1 MKIFLLKDI
10 VKVGMAGDVIKVSEG
25 YGRNYILPRKL
36 GVEITAANEATYVE
50 KFKNVERK
58 KDVVASQTSML
69 AERIKALQ
77 LTLKRKIH
85 DDGKLYG
92 AVSPLEI
99 VDLLAEKGI
108 KVSKSQ
114 IELSK
119 AIKEKG
125 TFEVTIILS
134 SRLKP
139 SLTLK
144 VIPEAI

>member
-1 MKIFLLKDI
+1 
-10 VKVGMAGDVIKVSEG
+10 MAGDVIKVSEG